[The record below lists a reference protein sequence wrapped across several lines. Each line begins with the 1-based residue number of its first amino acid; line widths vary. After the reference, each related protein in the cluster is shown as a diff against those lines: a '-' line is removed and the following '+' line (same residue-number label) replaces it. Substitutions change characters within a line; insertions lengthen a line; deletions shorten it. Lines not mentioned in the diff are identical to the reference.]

1 MTTRTRLA
9 YAAAAVVLVLGLLAL
24 LNPLLGVR
32 LVGLEVVAPR
42 GLSQARAV
50 FGALF
55 VTMAGVLLWAI
66 PQRPD
71 KGAAVRAIGVLWTG
85 IAAGRAASV
94 AIDGVVTLGN
104 LAWLLLEA
112 GVAALLLWGSLET
125 PPSGAE
131 LRARRELAAA
141 RRRAAGDA

>member
-1 MTTRTRLA
+1 MTTRTRIA
-9 YAAAAVVLVLGLLAL
+9 YAAALVVLALGLLTL

-42 GLSQARAV
+42 GLSHARAV
-50 FGALF
+50 LGAMF
-55 VTMAGVLLWAI
+55 VGMAGMLLWSI
-66 PQRPD
+66 PQRPAT
-71 KGAAVRAIGVLWTG
+71 GAAVRAIGLLWAA
-85 IAAGRAASV
+85 IAAGRVASV

-112 GVAALLLWGSLET
+112 ALAGALLWASLET

-131 LRARRELAAA
+131 ARARRELAAA
-141 RRRAAGDA
+141 RKRASGDA